1 MDLLTQRFGIG
12 QSDGPL
18 SQINFTTSGGLEQLG
33 GHRNDREE
41 VSGDVEN
48 TKGKCAAEPRGL
60 DSARVVTVI
69 ETQEEVGHGTP
80 EDPFRIVAKYWGLNG
95 ELLGKRVVQ

>member
-1 MDLLTQRFGIG
+1 M
-12 QSDGPL
+12 
-18 SQINFTTSGGLEQLG
+18 
-33 GHRNDREE
+33 
-41 VSGDVEN
+41 EN

-69 ETQEEVGHGTP
+69 ETQEEVGNGTP